1 MNDLN
6 EKMTA
11 IADDIRTL
19 SGSSDILGLDEMNTN
34 LNSVIDNIDNQSDL
48 IHQIHTAL
56 TMKSADANSLT
67 VEIIDD
73 KLILFKRSE
82 TI

>member
-1 MNDLN
+1 MTTLADNVRELSGVN
-6 EKMTA
+6 E
-11 IADDIRTL
+11 TL
-19 SGSSDILGLDEMNTN
+19 SLDEMDTN

-48 IHQIHTAL
+48 IHQIYAAL

-67 VEIIDD
+67 AKIIDD
-73 KLILFKRSE
+73 KLILSKRSE

>member
-1 MNDLN
+1 MTTLADNVRELSGVN
-6 EKMTA
+6 E
-11 IADDIRTL
+11 TL
-19 SGSSDILGLDEMNTN
+19 SLDEMDTN

-48 IHQIHTAL
+48 IHQISAAL

-67 VEIIDD
+67 AKIIDD
-73 KLILFKRSE
+73 KLILSKRSE